1 MLGHLW
7 CYIGSINTGNSDW
20 TNTILCYPRLL
31 TEIVYQYGLQNSMP
45 RSATRNQIF
54 ACKPEEATTGGLWIR
69 ILWTEPTWWTD
80 FLSKLIAFLYVLRA
94 TMCPSSEENTVP
106 MRHLVFVTLH
116 RWLSGMQGGGMKL
129 VSFRPAYQTVQNCNK
144 QIMKICATR
153 WFYLQDYTSMRAR

>member
-1 MLGHLW
+1 MHGNTKIKLMNKWMLGHLW

-45 RSATRNQIF
+45 RSGTRNQIF

-106 MRHLVFVTLH
+106 MRHLVLVIYIE
-116 RWLSGMQGGGMKL
+116 WLIPGVAWVRYFLLMMGTYL
-129 VSFRPAYQTVQNCNK
+129 PETCNGK
-144 QIMKICATR
+144 Q
-153 WFYLQDYTSMRAR
+153 